1 MTQTGIPN
9 AYRQEL
15 KGRILHVAGQLFH
28 ERGIRRVKMDD
39 IAQALTISKRT
50 LYEVYEDK
58 ASLLYEVVV
67 KHEEE
72 QQKHLR
78 EFIESHEDTMDI
90 IMEFYKINFK
100 QLSDINPLFFEDLQR
115 FPDIIGY
122 LHEQERK
129 RRKRSEEFLERG
141 VEEGYFRKDI
151 NFAIFNRLG
160 NNAPKS
166 LFSAKLY
173 KQFPPNEIFRTL
185 TMVFLRGICTQKGI
199 QAIDENLGKR
209 MIVEFNGN
217 IIKDIRGERKSSGR
231 LWLVDKMQVG
241 KHVKNPTA
249 KIDPLETKQVSE

>member
-129 RRKRSEEFLERG
+129 RRKHSEKFLERG

-199 QAIDENLGKR
+199 QAIDENLG
-209 MIVEFNGN
+209 NAN
-217 IIKDIRGERKSSGR
+217 
-231 LWLVDKMQVG
+231 L
-241 KHVKNPTA
+241 
-249 KIDPLETKQVSE
+249 SE